1 MPRSNKSNPQN
12 LDRNAYQALLD
23 KLIPSQL
30 FKKRKYP
37 TNSFKEFRFV
47 DTYRAHA
54 EDKQIAPAFRVFFCT
69 PRATCFISVFRHK
82 YNCSSLDT
90 FCIMQ
95 FVTLSFPSLFDLI
108 NIAFA

>member
-37 TNSFKEFRFV
+37 TNNFKEFRFV

-54 EDKQIAPAFRVFFCT
+54 EDKQIAPAFRVFFAHLG
-69 PRATCFISVFRHK
+69 PLV
-82 YNCSSLDT
+82 SSLFSGT
-90 FCIMQ
+90 NTTVLAWIH
-95 FVTLSFPSLFDLI
+95 FVLCSL
-108 NIAFA
+108 